1 MERSEK
7 NGLVLLLLTILLPTF
22 HYVYVGKIGLALL
35 FFLTGGGF
43 GLWYLIDIVRVIMSK
58 FPDKDGRPIV
68 L

>member
-7 NGLVLLLLTILLPTF
+7 NGLVLLLLTIFLPTF

-35 FFLTGGGF
+35 FFLTGGGL